1 MNGAVCNFREGDYLL
16 VCKADKQVY
25 VPTLFEMHAY
35 CQDTQYRICPHYLN
49 AEKRSR
55 FKPRPPRLLK
65 VD

>member
-1 MNGAVCNFREGDYLL
+1 L
-16 VCKADKQVY
+16 VCKAGKQVY

-49 AEKRSR
+49 AEKHSR
-55 FKPRPPRLLK
+55 FRPRPPRLVA